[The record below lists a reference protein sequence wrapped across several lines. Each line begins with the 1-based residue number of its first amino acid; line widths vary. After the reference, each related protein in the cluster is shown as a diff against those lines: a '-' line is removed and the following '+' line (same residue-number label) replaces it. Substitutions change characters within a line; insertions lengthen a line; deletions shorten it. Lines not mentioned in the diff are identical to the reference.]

1 MDWISEIKKLRDDR
15 NLSDAKA
22 AAELGI
28 SKPFLSEVLNGKKEL
43 SAKLKLK
50 ILSLRT
56 LDIDQDCL
64 LAFLPSKVASQ
75 LSHLDKTRDG
85 ARGDPKPKV
94 PLTHDWIVDLVEI
107 RDRQGLNSSEFS
119 DQLGMSQSFVSGL
132 FTGKK
137 PVTWGLK
144 VFAWQQM
151 NYDLSCD
158 TLLNFLPHEI
168 AAQLSDKY
176 R

>member
-15 NLSDAKA
+15 NLSDAKT

-75 LSHLDKTRDG
+75 LTHLDKTRDG
-85 ARGDPKPKV
+85 ARG
-94 PLTHDWIVDLVEI
+94 
-107 RDRQGLNSSEFS
+107 
-119 DQLGMSQSFVSGL
+119 
-132 FTGKK
+132 
-137 PVTWGLK
+137 
-144 VFAWQQM
+144 
-151 NYDLSCD
+151 
-158 TLLNFLPHEI
+158 
-168 AAQLSDKY
+168 
-176 R
+176 